1 MIAGHAVYQGEV
13 GHLRLT
19 PRQHGFSYTYA
30 QYWLDCSLLTDAA
43 LAEKGIGYER
53 FGALSYRRRDY
64 LPGASD
70 LYSAVCDKVAELGGD
85 IVPASVY
92 VLTPLANWGLYFSPL
107 TMYYCYDTKG
117 NFCYLL
123 AEVSNT
129 PWNERHYYLQTIVG
143 GQLHYQHAKAFH
155 VSPFNPLSMQ
165 YHWQISTPDHVL
177 RCSIANTQENKQ
189 VFSAWINLT
198 RHELTASWRKRWLIR
213 QPWQNVQVILRI
225 YWHALKL
232 LLKRVPV
239 HAHPKTKDTNA

>member
-19 PRQHGFSYTYA
+19 PREHGFNYPLA
-30 QYWLDCSLLTDAA
+30 QYWLDCTQLHQVA
-43 LAEKGIGYER
+43 LAEKGVNFER

-64 LPGASD
+64 LPGAD
-70 LYSAVCDKVAELGGD
+70 NLYRAVCDKVSELGGHT
-85 IVPASVY
+85 VPTRVF

-107 TMYYCYDTKG
+107 TLYYCYDAQEK
-117 NFCYLL
+117 FSYLL

-129 PWNERHYYLQTIVG
+129 PWNERHYYLQTIVAE
-143 GQLHYQHAKAFH
+143 QQRYQHAKAFH
-155 VSPFNPLSMQ
+155 VSPFNPITMQ
-165 YHWQISTPDHVL
+165 YHWQITAPDNTL
-177 RCSIANTQENKQ
+177 RCSIANTQEDKKI
-189 VFSAWINLT
+189 FSAWIHLT
-198 RHELTASWRKRWLIR
+198 RHELSPAWRKHWLIR
-213 QPWQNVQVILRI
+213 HPWQNVQVIARI